1 MRIPRIYL
9 NQALITGISIEL
21 SIEAHRHVVNV
32 LRLREK
38 DKLILFNGEDR
49 EFLCH
54 LEHVEKKSSIIQ
66 IESEL
71 ENNTTS
77 PLKIE
82 LGLSLI
88 KNDKLD
94 FAIQKSVEL
103 GVTSITPLA
112 AERSTIKLDAKRE
125 TKRQAH
131 WQGIIQS
138 ACEQSGRSQ
147 LPKMNPIATIP
158 NWLAQSNT
166 PGIVFEPTASL
177 PLSKINI
184 TGNVRIVIGPEGGFT
199 EQELH
204 VISQHDF
211 NKIKMGPRVLRAET
225 AAITAITALQLLWG
239 DLNID

>member
-9 NQALITGISIEL
+9 NQALIAGIAIEL
-21 SIEAHRHVVNV
+21 SVEAHRHVVNV

-38 DKLILFNGEDR
+38 DKLILFNGENL

-54 LEHVEKKSSIIQ
+54 LVHIEKKSSIVQ

-77 PLKIE
+77 PLNIE

-103 GVTSITPLA
+103 GISSITPLA
-112 AERSTIKLDAKRE
+112 ADRSTIKLDSKRE
-125 TKRQAH
+125 IKRQAH

-138 ACEQSGRSQ
+138 ACEQSGRNT
-147 LPKMNPIATIP
+147 LPTLNPIHSIED
-158 NWLAQSNT
+158 WLCTSTT
-166 PGIVFEPTASL
+166 PGIIFEPTATIA
-177 PLSKINI
+177 LSKIKI
-184 TGNVRIVIGPEGGFT
+184 TDKVRIIIGPEGGFT
-199 EQELH
+199 EKEIQ
-204 VISQHDF
+204 IITQTGF
-211 NKIKMGPRVLRAET
+211 NKVKLGPRVLRAET
-225 AAITAITALQLLWG
+225 AALTAITSLQLLWG
-239 DLNID
+239 DLNV